1 MIKLIRYCI
10 GLIFLG
16 IGCFVMPKE
25 LLKKLVYD
33 TYLKVQENIDIKQI
47 LESEE

>member
-10 GLIFLG
+10 GLMFLG
-16 IGCFVMPKE
+16 IGCFIMPKP
-25 LLKKLVYD
+25 LLKKLVFD

-47 LESEE
+47 LESEA